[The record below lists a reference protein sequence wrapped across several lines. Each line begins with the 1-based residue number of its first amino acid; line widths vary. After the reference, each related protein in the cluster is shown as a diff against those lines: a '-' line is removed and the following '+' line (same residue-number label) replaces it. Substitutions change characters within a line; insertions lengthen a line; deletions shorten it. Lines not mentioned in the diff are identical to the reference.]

1 MDQVE
6 VFAFLIII
14 LTLAFNF
21 AIVTVIQ
28 RRIPMRRIA
37 ALEMLPYII
46 GEGIEANRPL
56 HISFGSA
63 TIGDETTMLAL
74 ASSEFVYYLAR
85 EVAVGDAA
93 PLFTVSQG
101 VMVPLAADTLR
112 RAYRDEGRMSHFS
125 ESTVR
130 WYPNG
135 RRSLAFAAALMTMQ
149 ADDKISGNVIIGRH
163 GLEMALIL
171 DAAYRHGRKTLA
183 MSEQLDGQAIAYAMA
198 DETLIGEELFAV
210 AGYADEGLDLN
221 KRNLVM
227 DWMRLLLVASMI
239 SLVIYN
245 YIGRN

>member
-14 LTLAFNF
+14 LTLVVNAVVL
-21 AIVTVIQ
+21 I
-28 RRIPMRRIA
+28 RRRAPMRRMA
-37 ALEMLPYII
+37 ALEMLPYVI

-74 ASSEFVYYLAR
+74 VGSEFVYYLAR
-85 EVAVGDAA
+85 EVALGDAA

-125 ESTVR
+125 EATVR
-130 WYPNG
+130 WYPTG

-149 ADDKISGNVIIGRH
+149 ADDKVSANVIIGRH

-210 AGYADEGLDLN
+210 AGYADEGLSLN
-221 KRNLVM
+221 KRNLVI

-239 SLVIYN
+239 GLVIYN
-245 YIGRN
+245 FIGGN